1 MKKRKDLQV
10 DKPLKKQRKKMEKN
24 LNDYNLTWDL
34 AIEMAIDRKHWNN
47 CYKGTSVLSKN
58 LLDPVMQL
66 T

>member
-1 MKKRKDLQV
+1 
-10 DKPLKKQRKKMEKN
+10 MEKN

-47 CYKGTSVLSKN
+47 CCKEASVLSKN

>member
-1 MKKRKDLQV
+1 
-10 DKPLKKQRKKMEKN
+10 MEKN

>member
-24 LNDYNLTWDL
+24 LNLTWDL

-47 CYKGTSVLSKN
+47 CYKEASVLSKN